1 MWKPDLKLKSP
12 AGPNTR
18 REARTMAH
26 RRRIFKGQATVATLV
41 TLGFGLLLGGSIF
54 ISNQTVALR
63 RDMAGLES
71 RRECL
76 EVQEGRLL
84 TDYNAARKPEVII
97 KRGMAEL
104 GLVLPENPDLV
115 LVCRDNREDDHEPSL
130 ARKFFSKFGGASEAR
145 AGEPNWGLVSGT
157 MVSLTPLNSGASQS
171 AATGNP

>member
-1 MWKPDLKLKSP
+1 
-12 AGPNTR
+12 
-18 REARTMAH
+18 MAH

-84 TDYNAARKPEVII
+84 TSYNAARKPEVII
-97 KRGMAEL
+97 KRGMVEL

-115 LVCRDNREDDHEPSL
+115 LVCRDKETDDHEPGL
-130 ARKFFSKFGGASEAR
+130 ARKFFSKFGGARKAR
-145 AGEPNWGLVSGT
+145 AGESPSGLVSGT
-157 MVSLTPLNSGASQS
+157 MVSLTPLNNGTSQD
-171 AATGNP
+171 TDTRRP